1 MKTLCEINQ
10 LIETGALNK
19 NIVDIP
25 AHGDMKQLVAGVYK
39 GIGALHAPDSTSMF
53 IYHVYEHGAGNKF
66 IEAHNSATGQTSVI
80 TQTGGQWSTWQN
92 SVSSSDLSKYLTA
105 TDITAF
111 QSSHQVDV
119 RADNR
124 IHDNSNMATTTRNGT
139 IKVKLSGSHLYM
151 TNNGHNP

>member
-19 NIVDIP
+19 NIQDLP
-25 AHGDMKQLVAGVYK
+25 AHSDVKQLVAGVYK
-39 GIGALHAPDSTSMF
+39 GMGATHAPDSTSMF
-53 IYHVYEHGAGNKF
+53 IYHVYEHGAGTKF
-66 IEAHNSATGQTSVI
+66 IEAHNSATGSTAVM

-105 TDITAF
+105 TDISGFQTA
-111 QSSHQVDV
+111 SQVDT

-124 IHDNSNMATTTRNGT
+124 IHSHANNATATRNGT
-139 IKVKLSGSHLYM
+139 IAVRLDGSHLYM